1 MSMAEIHIH
10 MKASIECLSV
20 CLSFLFYLLIKA
32 GKTEGDCFELHPFSF
47 LSHFLSFFFFRPSQ
61 QRRICKGSGFWNFPS
76 SSHSCDPHPS
86 DSKDCIMLSAVC
98 CLYSWFSSHDLT
110 VSPELVLLIC
120 LLSSIRAKN
129 QHGLTSLPAHPGMG
143 QKSIEGQDVIRT
155 KITRVLY
162 HPR

>member
-1 MSMAEIHIH
+1 VSVY
-10 MKASIECLSV
+10 LSY
-20 CLSFLFYLLIKA
+20 F
-32 GKTEGDCFELHPFSF
+32 TF
-47 LSHFLSFFFFRPSQ
+47 LSKLVKRKVTALNFTPSPSSVTFFLFFFFRPSQ